1 MTPRAL
7 ISRLCPLRRPE
18 PKCDSTPQT
27 DVVEQAVWVFEW
39 DEEKRQANLVKH
51 GLDFADALEVYRQPR
66 QYREERR
73 QIIGRVGE
81 HVVFVVYTVRGEGR
95 RVISARR
102 ANKDERRAYLASGA
116 RG

>member
-1 MTPRAL
+1 MFA
-7 ISRLCPLRRPE
+7 
-18 PKCDSTPQT
+18 
-27 DVVEQAVWVFEW
+27 WG
-39 DEEKRQANLVKH
+39 EEKREANLVKH
-51 GLDFADALEVYRQPR
+51 GLDFADALEVFSDALRIERIDSRR

-73 QIIGRVGE
+73 QVIGRVGE
-81 HVVFVVYTVRGEGR
+81 HVVFLVYTVRGEAR